1 MCPEEGAR
9 ELGDTRV
16 GEEGR
21 VPVTP
26 LPTSGL
32 WQPWPFPSFSCW
44 IRDPNSLFP
53 KISSP

>member
-21 VPVTP
+21 APVTP
-26 LPTSGL
+26 LPTSGPVAAL
-32 WQPWPFPSFSCW
+32 ALPIFFLL
-44 IRDPNSLFP
+44 D
-53 KISSP
+53 